1 MSDHDTFDALRASL
15 TEVRMTVPTSSIVAA
30 GRLRRR
36 RRSLGYAGG
45 VAAIA
50 ALAAGVAL
58 GHSTAPTSP
67 KSPYLTAFT
76 ITTRADGATTLT
88 LLKGDQYRLD
98 PNALSQALAEHHIPA
113 IVRLNTTCDS
123 TPSPQSGLDQVITE
137 QRTTE
142 STVTLTIDPSGL
154 AADEGLSIGYYPT
167 KTTWGLIYQD
177 KPLNCH
183 P

>member
-15 TEVRMTVPTSSIVAA
+15 TEVRMTVPIGSIVAA
-30 GRLRRR
+30 GRRRRR

-45 VAAIA
+45 AAAMA
-50 ALAAGVAL
+50 ALAVGVAL
-58 GHSTAPTSP
+58 GHSTVPSSP
-67 KSPYLTAFT
+67 EHPRLTAFT
-76 ITTRADGATTLT
+76 ITTQANGATTLT

-98 PNALSQALAEHHIPA
+98 PDALRQALAVHHIPA

-123 TPSPQSGLDQVITE
+123 APSPQSGLDQVITE

-142 STVTLTIDPSGL
+142 STVTLTIDPSAL
-154 AADEGLSIGYYPT
+154 PADEELSIGYYPT

-177 KPLNCH
+177 KPLHCH
-183 P
+183 A